1 MYGDF
6 FLLAMAL
13 AYEHILDAITLHCL
27 CSAAS
32 VACWNAAT
40 QRAIASTH
48 ADMLLLATLRGG
60 LPSRGG
66 SLVINVSKD
75 TDIRLRS
82 WIS

>member
-1 MYGDF
+1 MYGD
-6 FLLAMAL
+6 FLLAMAF
-13 AYEHILDAITLHCL
+13 AYEHILDAISLRRL
-27 CSAAS
+27 CSEAS

-48 ADMLLLATLRGG
+48 ADMLLLATQF
-60 LPSRGG
+60 SRGG